1 MTIMWTKWSM
11 IILLLCSVFFVVVFL
26 EHWRLNNWLK
36 AREGREEEREKKL
49 VWAYGLE
56 AGKSYISWLYFVMIT
71 CCFRHD
77 EKARRWTE
85 HAERKIHRLNSP
97 EKGPNLLRV
106 PSSWFKHLLLGSICF
121 LQLVKELRLQYLD
134 FWRKH

>member
-1 MTIMWTKWSM
+1 M
-11 IILLLCSVFFVVVFL
+11 IKS
-26 EHWRLNNWLK
+26 ER
-36 AREGREEEREKKL
+36 RERGRERKKL

-85 HAERKIHRLNSP
+85 YVERKIHRLNSP

-106 PSSWFKHLLLGSICF
+106 PTS
-121 LQLVKELRLQYLD
+121 
-134 FWRKH
+134 